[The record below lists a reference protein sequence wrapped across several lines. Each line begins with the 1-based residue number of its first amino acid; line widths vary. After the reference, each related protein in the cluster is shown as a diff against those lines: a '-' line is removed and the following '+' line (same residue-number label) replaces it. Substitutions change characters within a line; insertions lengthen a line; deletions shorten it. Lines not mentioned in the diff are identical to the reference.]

1 MATLT
6 AQTQLTVSG
15 INSDDM
21 ALDVTMTP
29 TVLAGGIISKT
40 ITAKSS
46 GSAVEIL
53 YAAHYAAG
61 TIVYLRNT
69 STSETAHIEL
79 TSGTE
84 HLTIGASQWAVFPW
98 KAATDMKAHCS
109 DDLVLEVGVFSAT

>member
-21 ALDVTMTP
+21 ALDVTMNP

-53 YAAHYAAG
+53 YAAHYAAS

-79 TSGTE
+79 TSGTD
-84 HLTIGASQWAVFPW
+84 HLTIDASQWAVFHW
-98 KAATDMKAHCS
+98 IVATDMNALCS